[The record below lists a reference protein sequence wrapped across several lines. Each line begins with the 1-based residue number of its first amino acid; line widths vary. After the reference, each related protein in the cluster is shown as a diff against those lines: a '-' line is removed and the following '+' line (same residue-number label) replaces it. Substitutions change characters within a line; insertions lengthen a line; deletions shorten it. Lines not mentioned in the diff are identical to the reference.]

1 VNLGLEEQVVLIV
14 GAGAIGRAAARLA
27 AEEGATICAVSRSRE
42 SCDRCC
48 EEVATVNRAG
58 VGRFA
63 TLDASDVMQVTSLVA
78 EIVERFG
85 SVEAVICTVGPV
97 MAGQAL
103 SLSQEDWQAA
113 LAANLFPLFSVCA
126 AVVPVMKRARRG
138 SLVNLGSVSAS
149 QTGSVSRPDHGAF
162 KLVAL
167 SWMKR
172 LATELAPM
180 GIRVNTVSPGIVE
193 SVSTE
198 YEESI
203 RAVGRNA
210 TPHFLRELC
219 AEKVPLSRP
228 ATPDEV
234 ARVAV
239 FVASSA
245 ASYLT
250 GQNVIV
256 DGGYCNQ
263 VGAH

>member
-1 VNLGLEEQVVLIV
+1 V
-14 GAGAIGRAAARLA
+14 AA
-27 AEEGATICAVSRSRE
+27 
-42 SCDRCC
+42 
-48 EEVATVNRAG
+48 VNRAG

-63 TLDASDVMQVTSLVA
+63 PLDASDAGQVTSLVA
-78 EIVERFG
+78 EIVDRFG

-97 MAGQAL
+97 VVGQAL
-103 SLSQEDWQAA
+103 SLSQEDWQVA
-113 LAANLFPLFSVCA
+113 LAANLFPLYSVCG
-126 AVVPVMKRARRG
+126 AVVPVMKRAGRG

-149 QTGSVSRPDHGAF
+149 QAGSVSRPDHGAF

-172 LATELAPM
+172 LAAELAPM
-180 GIRVNTVSPGIVE
+180 GIRANTVSPGIVE

-203 RAVGRNA
+203 RAASGNS
-210 TPHFLRELC
+210 TPDFLRELC
-219 AEKVPLSRP
+219 AERVPLGRP

-250 GQNVIV
+250 GQNVMV
-256 DGGYCNQ
+256 DGGYCRQ
-263 VGAH
+263 IRAR